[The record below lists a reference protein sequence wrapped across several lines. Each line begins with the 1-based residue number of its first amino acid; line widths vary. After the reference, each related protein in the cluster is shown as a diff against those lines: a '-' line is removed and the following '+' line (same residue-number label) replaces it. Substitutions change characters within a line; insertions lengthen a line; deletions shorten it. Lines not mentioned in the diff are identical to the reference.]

1 MAWEGMCPP
10 GKETHLKGDRPIQYN
25 LIRNLLLKFITVLQ
39 LEPSSIFAGIVVIG
53 TLFLLGYFAWKTL
66 ITANLYQKG
75 LNLYQ
80 EKDLPAAEVVLRQ
93 IIAINSTNDVVR
105 LLLGDVLMQ
114 QEKVEEAI
122 EVYVDVQT
130 RSPKNPDAWV
140 RLAQIEMR
148 KDKPDVAKS
157 YLQRAKELLQKQRQP
172 ERAERIG
179 KLLEKMG

>member
-1 MAWEGMCPP
+1 MLE
-10 GKETHLKGDRPIQYN
+10 
-25 LIRNLLLKFITVLQ
+25 
-39 LEPSSIFAGIVVIG
+39 LEPSSIFAGIVVISA
-53 TLFLLGYFAWKTL
+53 LALLGYFAWKTL
-66 ITANLYQKG
+66 VTANLYQKA

-80 EKDLPAAEVVLRQ
+80 EKDLPAAEAVLHQ

-122 EVYVDVQT
+122 EVYVDIQT

-140 RLAQIEMR
+140 RLAQVEMR
-148 KDKPDVAKS
+148 KEKPELAKS
-157 YLQRAKELLQKQRQP
+157 YLEKAKELLQKQRQP